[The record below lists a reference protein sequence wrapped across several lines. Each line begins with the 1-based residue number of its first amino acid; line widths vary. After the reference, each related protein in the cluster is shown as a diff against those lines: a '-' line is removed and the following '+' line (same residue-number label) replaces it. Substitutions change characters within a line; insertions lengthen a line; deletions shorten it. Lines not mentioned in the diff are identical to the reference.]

1 MFRLALFRIRA
12 FAAGNIAALLGA
24 IARGGLQFMLVIWL
38 AGVWLPL
45 HGYDF
50 TVTPLWA
57 GIYMLPLTAG
67 FLVAGPIAGTLSDRY
82 GARPFATGGLL
93 VAASCFVGLMLLP
106 IDFSYWVF
114 ALLIF
119 GNGVGSGLFAAPNT
133 AAIMSSVPAQNR
145 GAASGMRSTFQN
157 SGMSLSI
164 GIFFSLMIAG
174 LANTLPKTLLS
185 GLTAQGVPLAQ
196 ATSIAH
202 LPPVSTVFAAMLG
215 YNPVQSLLAPTGLL
229 HTLPAKNVAT
239 LTGKEFFPTLIS
251 GPFHHGLMIVF
262 TAAALMAVCG
272 AAVSWMR
279 GKKPEAAPAEP
290 SAVITTDAVTAE

>member
-1 MFRLALFRIRA
+1 MFRLSLFRIRE
-12 FAAGNIAALLGA
+12 FAAGNIASLLGA

-38 AGVWLPL
+38 AGIWLPL

-67 FLVAGPIAGTLSDRY
+67 FLIAGPLSGRLSDRF

-93 VAASCFVGLMLLP
+93 VAAGCFTGLMLLP
-106 IDFSYWVF
+106 IDFPYWAF

-133 AAIMSSVPAQNR
+133 AAIMSSVPAHDR
-145 GAASGMRSTFQN
+145 GAASGMSSTFRN

-164 GIFFSLMIAG
+164 GIFFSLLIAG
-174 LANTLPKTLLS
+174 LANTLPKALTS

-215 YNPVQSLLAPTGLL
+215 YNPVQNLLAPTGLL
-229 HTLPAKNVAT
+229 HTLPAKNVAI
-239 LTGKEFFPTLIS
+239 LTGRQFFPTLIS

-262 TAAALMAVCG
+262 TAAALMALCG
-272 AAVSWMR
+272 AAVSWTR
-279 GKKPEAAPAEP
+279 GKKPAEEPAEP
-290 SAVITTDAVTAE
+290 AARGLTQPAA